1 MSIGVYLLKYEHVGC
16 LLKSRGNSLSVLA
29 LGGREK
35 GRKRGKEK
43 KRGREGGS
51 GDQLVCD
58 QTLVK
63 ETYAC

>member
-43 KRGREGGS
+43 KKRKGGREWGPTG
-51 GDQLVCD
+51 L
-58 QTLVK
+58 
-63 ETYAC
+63 